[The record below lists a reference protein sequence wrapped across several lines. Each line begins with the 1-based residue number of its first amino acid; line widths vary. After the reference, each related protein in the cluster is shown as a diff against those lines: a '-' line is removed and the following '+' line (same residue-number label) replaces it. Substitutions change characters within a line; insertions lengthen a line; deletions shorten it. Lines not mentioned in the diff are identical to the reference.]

1 MVEILS
7 DDAPFFSNLFLLVE
21 LTIGALLLVGMFL
34 VRRGHIR
41 AHMYIQSSMVL
52 VNIPIVLL
60 WMLPRYTSSVLPD
73 LGTEFSDA
81 FYWVP
86 TLMFVLGATA
96 ELLGVYIILVAA
108 TDRVPI
114 RWRFRRYKL
123 WMRTELVLWW
133 SVLLLGVATY
143 YLWYLGPGYR

>member
-1 MVEILS
+1 MIEILS
-7 DDAPFFSNLFLLVE
+7 DDAPFFANLFLLVE
-21 LTIGALLLVGMFL
+21 LAIGVLLLVGMFL

-60 WMLPRYTSSVLPD
+60 WMLPAYTANVLPD
-73 LGTEFSDA
+73 LDEIAEA

-86 TLMFVLGATA
+86 TLMLIVGAAA

-108 TDRVPI
+108 TDLVPI

-123 WMRTELVLWW
+123 WMRTERVLWW
-133 SVLLLGVATY
+133 SGLLLGGATSSV
-143 YLWYLGPGYR
+143 WFFGAGYA

>member
-1 MVEILS
+1 MIEILS
-7 DDAPFFSNLFLLVE
+7 DDAPFYANLFLVVE
-21 LTIGALLLVGMFL
+21 LVIGVLLLAGMFL
-34 VRRGHIR
+34 VRRGHVR

-60 WMLPRYTSSVLPD
+60 WMLPSYTTFVLPD
-73 LGTEFSDA
+73 LGEIAQA

-86 TLMFVLGATA
+86 TLMLVVGAAA
-96 ELLGVYIILVAA
+96 EILGVYIILVAA
-108 TDRVPI
+108 TNIVPV

-133 SVLLLGVATY
+133 SVLLLGVGTY
-143 YLWYLGPGYR
+143 YVWYSSAGYS